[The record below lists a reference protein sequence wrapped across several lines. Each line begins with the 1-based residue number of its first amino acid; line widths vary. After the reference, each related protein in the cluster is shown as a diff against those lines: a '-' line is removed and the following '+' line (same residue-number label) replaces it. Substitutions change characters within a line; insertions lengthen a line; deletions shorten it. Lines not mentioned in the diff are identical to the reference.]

1 MLFSRNIFPL
11 LKEILANSPVVLLNG
26 PRQSGKTTI
35 MELISTDLE
44 MNYVSFDD
52 IRYLAAARQDPIGF
66 LADMRKPVI
75 LDEVQR
81 VPEIL
86 LPIKQDVDKHR
97 IYGRYALTGS
107 ANPLLIP
114 KLGDSL
120 AGRMQILNLWPL
132 SQGEL
137 TGIKE
142 SFIKDV
148 FSTSFTQI
156 SPIAQDK
163 KEIIRK
169 FLLGGYP
176 EMQMEKTTRQRESW
190 CSGYINTILQK
201 DVQDLARIEGLAHL
215 PKLLQLLATRCAGLM
230 NVAQLSRDC
239 AIPVTT
245 IHRYLQ
251 LLQTLFLTIQ
261 LPAWSRNLGTRLIK
275 SPKIYLVD
283 TAILSYLLEADE
295 ERLLAHSQMTGNIME
310 NFIVA
315 ELHKQA
321 SWSEKRCQLFHF
333 RTANGVEV
341 DIVLENSAG
350 KIVGIEVKSSETVRS
365 DDFSGLRYLQNLVG
379 ENFIRGIVVYLG
391 DKQIPFGE
399 GMIAIPISRIWST
412 DGI

>member
-1 MLFSRNIFPL
+1 MSHLMTFVIWPPPD
-11 LKEILANSPVVLLNG
+11 KIL
-26 PRQSGKTTI
+26 
-35 MELISTDLE
+35 
-44 MNYVSFDD
+44 
-52 IRYLAAARQDPIGF
+52 GF
-66 LADMRKPVI
+66 LSDITKPVI

-86 LPIKQDVDKHR
+86 LPIKQDVDKHSL
-97 IYGRYALTGS
+97 YGRYALTGS

-142 SFIKDV
+142 SFIKDA
-148 FSTSFTQI
+148 FATSFKHI
-156 SPIAQDK
+156 SSNTPDK

-169 FLLGGYP
+169 LLLGGYP
-176 EMQMEKTTRQRESW
+176 EMQMEKTTRQRALW

-215 PKLLQLLATRCAGLM
+215 PHLLQLLATRCAGLM

-261 LPAWSRNLGTRLIK
+261 QPAWSQNLGTRLIK

-295 ERLLAHSQMTGNIME
+295 ERLLANSQMTGNIME

-399 GMIAIPISRIWST
+399 GMIATPISRIWST
-412 DGI
+412 E